1 MQSCGKDR
9 KSTRGSENTSIPRNA
24 HLGWGNLLLGEM
36 PEGGSPRRTI
46 ASSQQPAWQHSE
58 KTRGFGKTEASGL
71 NTSHAHPPNMAFA
84 ILHETSDQE
93 HKPESVDGLNPA
105 PPPDSPSEDQR
116 NTHPTPVP
124 PHSRLSP
131 SGWCRIVSIH
141 TPNLPERYLL
151 NIKFGERE
159 GYAHASSNWCRNS
172 SINRKLLCVVGANNG
187 ALSVND

>member
-24 HLGWGNLLLGEM
+24 HLGWGNPLLGEM
-36 PEGGSPRRTI
+36 PEGGSPRWTI
-46 ASSQQPAWQHSE
+46 SSSQQPAWQHSE

-71 NTSHAHPPNMAFA
+71 NTSHAHPPNMASA
-84 ILHETSDQE
+84 ILHEASDQE
-93 HKPESVDGLNPA
+93 HKPESVDGRNPA

-141 TPNLPERYLL
+141 TPRLFRAMPLQY
-151 NIKFGERE
+151 
-159 GYAHASSNWCRNS
+159 
-172 SINRKLLCVVGANNG
+172 
-187 ALSVND
+187 